1 MTKRE
6 KLGWIVVICA
16 LASAVLAFYFLRPKS
31 NHRLE
36 EVTRDVQANIR
47 VGMNR
52 SEVESLLTQRGIE
65 HSYHS
70 GVDKDGNPNMTRT
83 EAGMIRGKPDLA
95 IIRTDIQLL
104 FRFDESEKLT
114 SYSIRE
120 VFTGP

>member
-1 MTKRE
+1 MIKRE
-6 KLGWIVVICA
+6 KLGWILVICA

-52 SEVESLLTQRGIE
+52 AEVESLLTQRGIE

-83 EAGMIRGKPDLA
+83 ETGMVRGKPDF
-95 IIRTDIQLL
+95 IRTDIQLL

-114 SYSIRE
+114 SYSIQQ